1 MLLIRPSGASLC
13 KALDFRTKGLDL
25 ILEAVGAREDWG
37 KGLT

>member
-1 MLLIRPSGASLC
+1 MIRPSGASLC
-13 KALDFRTKGLDL
+13 KFLDFRTKGLDL